1 MVEIQIC
8 CATKRYKG
16 LWKGGGRFYINSL
29 LYISS
34 EMYGSSYFNTFS
46 TFLKRLWTKY
56 DQNFHL
62 GTVWNDLYEFLC
74 WKQRNNWYTKM
85 WVEYK
90 TTEAVICLTPIG
102 IKVPGSVSFYLLTLG
117 LQKFVCMIFKHPV
130 WRGKNFRT
138 VAQLFLIAVRNGL
151 IKGISIT
158 WMKLNFFADY
168 FVQQI
173 WHSRSPK
180 F

>member
-1 MVEIQIC
+1 MVEIRIY

-29 LYISS
+29 LNISS

-46 TFLKRLWTKY
+46 TFLKRLWTKDNKNY
-56 DQNFHL
+56 HL

-74 WKQRNNWYTKM
+74 WKQRNNWYPKM

-90 TTEAVICLTPIG
+90 TTAAVICLTPIG

-130 WRGKNFRT
+130 WREKNFRT
-138 VAQLFLIAVRNGL
+138 VVQLFLIAVRNGL
-151 IKGISIT
+151 NKEGS
-158 WMKLNFFADY
+158 NFCSFRVKKMIELY
-168 FVQQI
+168 T
-173 WHSRSPK
+173 S
-180 F
+180 